1 MTVFGSNDNLPAKKF
16 IMSTERN
23 ANGLYSVS
31 RAAIRYKI
39 ANDFNTAPP

>member
-1 MTVFGSNDNLPAKKF
+1 MTGSNDDNLPAKEF

-23 ANGLYSVS
+23 ANGLYSES